1 MNPTSAT
8 YGPLSGQDEVDD
20 TVAALRAAGVRRRS
34 LGVVDLQPRRP
45 GVERDPLASWALSAI
60 WRETLRIFAL
70 SLPVLVGVNVALL
83 LPTLPDQ
90 PAVAA
95 GIGVAAGV
103 GLSPVAAVVGFA
115 LAWSRWGHL
124 ADQHHQAPA
133 TSGYVVVVARGSRP

>member
-1 MNPTSAT
+1 MNSTSPT

-34 LGVVDLQPRRP
+34 LGVVDLQPRP
-45 GVERDPLASWALSAI
+45 GVERDPLACWARSAI

-83 LPTLPDQ
+83 LLTLPDR
-90 PAVAA
+90 PAVAV

-124 ADQHHQAPA
+124 ADQQHGHSA
-133 TSGYVVVVARGSRP
+133 TSGYVVVVARGSAS

>member
-1 MNPTSAT
+1 MNPTSPT

-34 LGVVDLQPRRP
+34 LGVVDLQPRP
-45 GVERDPLASWALSAI
+45 GVERDPLARWARSAI

-95 GIGVAAGV
+95 GTGVAAGV

-124 ADQHHQAPA
+124 ADQHHALSV
-133 TSGYVVVVARGSRP
+133 TSGYVVVVARGSAS